1 MSEVIYIFNN
11 KHYITCSVANNI
23 PLLLQIIMW
32 ELINQMPVDK
42 DYLQVFSLSCADGR
56 QKIIHTQEV
65 PEYSKEYVFNT
76 DNPITA
82 KIFVIDDKTHSTM
95 LLANE
100 Y

>member
-1 MSEVIYIFNN
+1 
-11 KHYITCSVANNI
+11 
-23 PLLLQIIMW
+23 MW
-32 ELINQMPVDK
+32 EIIDQIPVDK
-42 DYLQVFSLSCADGR
+42 DYLQVFSLSEDKGK
-56 QKIIHTQEV
+56 QKIKHTQEV

-76 DNPITA
+76 GTPVTA